1 MSAKLL
7 FEMADLE
14 VEKQLA
20 VWIRKERR
28 GRYRA
33 IVPGP
38 GCHALLQNSAT
49 LDMRLAEDIYPSGP
63 TEVVE
68 ILRRAG
74 APETCYAIA
83 YKLEGEHVEL
93 TMGVEAVW
101 GVGGFVSCLHGRLA
115 YVELKEWETMDLI
128 FRR

>member
-7 FEMADLE
+7 FEMADLL

-20 VWIRKERR
+20 VWVRKERR

-49 LDMRLAEDIYPSGP
+49 LDMRLAKDIYPSEP

-68 ILRRAG
+68 ILRRA
-74 APETCYAIA
+74 
-83 YKLEGEHVEL
+83 
-93 TMGVEAVW
+93 
-101 GVGGFVSCLHGRLA
+101 CLHGRLA
-115 YVELKEWETMDLI
+115 YVQLNEWETIDLI